1 MELNIKNFSKIKEAN
16 IIINGITVIAGE
28 NNTGKSTI
36 GKILF
41 SSFNS
46 TKNIF
51 NEIYESKSTPVLTNL
66 KNLMEELS
74 QNNEEIKK
82 LMPQYD
88 IKSMGIFGF
97 IAAMA
102 ATVIGGLPLAAALL
116 SGLGTFNLGYNIE
129 NVKKEKADIENINDL
144 IVNIIIDL
152 TNENNKKNPYDA
164 LKDNLKEYINIEN
177 KKNIDTIKKYASKI
191 EEYINIPNEKIAYK
205 NIDEYFNSIF
215 YKQINSRIDKD
226 SVSEINI
233 MDLSFQFK
241 DDKCIESKYDN
252 TYNKNVYFIDNP
264 FILDKKYDEKYMTKY
279 EYHLIEKIFN
289 NKEKVNTADKIL
301 AEEKLEKIYN
311 KLSKAING
319 KIINKDNDFYLEEE
333 NFTEP
338 ISIHSLS
345 AGLKSFAVIKML
357 IEKNALKEED
367 ILILDEPEIH
377 LHPKWQLLYAEIIVL
392 LQKIFNVYII
402 ITTHSP
408 YFLEAIEMYS
418 KKHNLNEKTN
428 YYLSDIENNYSVFNL
443 VNKNIEKIYYK
454 MVQPIDELE
463 DLSNTF

>member
-1 MELNIKNFSKIKEAN
+1 
-16 IIINGITVIAGE
+16 
-28 NNTGKSTI
+28 
-36 GKILF
+36 
-41 SSFNS
+41 
-46 TKNIF
+46 
-51 NEIYESKSTPVLTNL
+51 
-66 KNLMEELS
+66 
-74 QNNEEIKK
+74 
-82 LMPQYD
+82 
-88 IKSMGIFGF
+88 
-97 IAAMA
+97 
-102 ATVIGGLPLAAALL
+102 
-116 SGLGTFNLGYNIE
+116 
-129 NVKKEKADIENINDL
+129 
-144 IVNIIIDL
+144 
-152 TNENNKKNPYDA
+152 
-164 LKDNLKEYINIEN
+164 
-177 KKNIDTIKKYASKI
+177 
-191 EEYINIPNEKIAYK
+191 
-205 NIDEYFNSIF
+205 
-215 YKQINSRIDKD
+215 
-226 SVSEINI
+226 